1 MTCKFITVIYKTRA
15 KSSNPVLFA
24 LNYHRRISIYRL
36 FFTVSLALLTST
48 LTAFTYQ
55 GVIALFVILSIPF
68 AYKYAPNLLNY
79 IKNLFLIGISYG
91 GALLLCMCAFK
102 FWFQGTRIN
111 VDIKLLENLKSVII
125 QLRFVFLYTFAMLP
139 KYFWLGILSF
149 IIAISIILSLTNKH
163 KIQKLLHIC
172 VMIIAACVLPTATII
187 QGSGWMAMRII
198 YPFASIT
205 GTLIIDIYL
214 NNPSYNCK
222 VWKVLDK
229 AVVIAILILLTG
241 QYLAFENIYIDKYKV
256 NFGDELRVD
265 YIGQAI
271 AEYQKR
277 TGNEITQIAFYE
289 DSDMIYPTY
298 PNLYYEGDLV
308 VSSFY
313 ADWSRIYSINYYLGT
328 DYIAVES
335 NQKYINYFK
344 QKDWSCLSQEQLI
357 FDGDTLHLCVY

>member
-1 MTCKFITVIYKTRA
+1 M
-15 KSSNPVLFA
+15 
-24 LNYHRRISIYRL
+24 
-36 FFTVSLALLTST
+36 
-48 LTAFTYQ
+48 
-55 GVIALFVILSIPF
+55 
-68 AYKYAPNLLNY
+68 
-79 IKNLFLIGISYG
+79 
-91 GALLLCMCAFK
+91 
-102 FWFQGTRIN
+102 
-111 VDIKLLENLKSVII
+111 
-125 QLRFVFLYTFAMLP
+125 
-139 KYFWLGILSF
+139 
-149 IIAISIILSLTNKH
+149 
-163 KIQKLLHIC
+163 
-172 VMIIAACVLPTATII
+172 
-187 QGSGWMAMRII
+187 
-198 YPFASIT
+198 
-205 GTLIIDIYL
+205 
-214 NNPSYNCK
+214 
-222 VWKVLDK
+222 
-229 AVVIAILILLTG
+229 VIAILILLTG

-308 VSSFY
+308 VSFFY

-328 DYIAVES
+328 DYIAAES